1 MKQKEPDP
9 ALELDVLLEEYDLY
23 KEADIRFLLRKMLN
37 NNDPRYSDYRKKAD
51 AVRKAYREGRLKDK
65 KGKKVGLA

>member
-1 MKQKEPDP
+1 MKKDEADLG
-9 ALELDVLLEEYDLY
+9 LELEVLLEEYDLY

-37 NNDPRYSDYRKKAD
+37 NNDPRYTDYRKKAD

-65 KGKKVGLA
+65 KSKKTGLV